1 MSKMF
6 DHVVAEVLG
15 LQVRLMACQARLAEN
30 TDSEAL
36 HDLRTTVRRLRSL
49 LRPLRGLPG
58 VDHLENAAKAIGDM
72 TTPLRDREVLA
83 EQLFQLDMGAAAQRR
98 LAGEGEVFA
107 SVAASPQMYKLL
119 AVLDAFPGF
128 LRAIERQRL
137 VPDLGK
143 RIEKRLDK
151 QWKKIVEA
159 VHEPDHDRHRL
170 RLLIKRARY
179 GAEAYPKLSRIGKAM
194 RSELKNAQDDL
205 GHWHDLLQWLTQAEK
220 QADLAPLVAQ
230 WQEQRLE
237 AERKADKTVAR
248 LLKHIDER

>member
-6 DHVVAEVLG
+6 DHVVAEILG
-15 LQVRLMACQARLAEN
+15 LQVRLMACQARLAAN

-58 VDHLENAAKAIGDM
+58 VDQLESAGKAIGDL

-83 EQLFQLDMGAAAQRR
+83 EQLVERDMPAAAQRR
-98 LAGEGEVFA
+98 LAGEGVIFA
-107 SVAASPQMYKLL
+107 SVASSTQLQKLL
-119 AVLDAFPGF
+119 AIIDAFPGF
-128 LRAIERQRL
+128 LRAIDHQRL

-143 RIEKRLDK
+143 RISKRLDK
-151 QWKKIVEA
+151 QWKTIVKA
-159 VHEPDHDRHRL
+159 MHDPAHDRHRL

-179 GAEAYPKLSRIGKAM
+179 GTEAYPKLSRIGKSM
-194 RSELKNAQDDL
+194 RAELKNAQDDL

-230 WQEQRLE
+230 WQAQLVD
-237 AERKADKTVAR
+237 AERKADKTLAR

>member
-15 LQVRLMACQARLAEN
+15 LQVRLMACQARLAQN

-58 VDHLENAAKAIGDM
+58 VDQLESAAKAIGDL

-83 EQLFQLDMGAAAQRR
+83 EQLFDRKLDEAAQRR
-98 LAGEGEVFA
+98 LAGEGVIFA
-107 SVAASPQMYKLL
+107 SVASSTQMHKLL
-119 AVLDAFPGF
+119 AVIDAFPGF
-128 LRAIERQRL
+128 LRAIQQQEL

-143 RIEKRLDK
+143 RIEKRLNK

-159 VHEPDHDRHRL
+159 VHDPAHDRHRL

-179 GAEAYPKLSRIGKAM
+179 GAEAYPQLSGIKASM
-194 RSELKNAQDDL
+194 RAELKRAQDDL

-220 QADLAPLVAQ
+220 QADLAPLVAD
-230 WQEQRLE
+230 WQQQLVE
-237 AERKADKTVAR
+237 AEQQSDKTLAK
-248 LLKHIDER
+248 LLKHIDKR

>member
-15 LQVRLMACQARLAEN
+15 LQVRLMACQARLAQN

-58 VDHLENAAKAIGDM
+58 VDQLEGAAKAIGDM

-83 EQLFQLDMGAAAQRR
+83 EQLFERHQDEAGQRR
-98 LAGEGEVFA
+98 LAGEGVVFA
-107 SVAASPQMYKLL
+107 SVAASTQLQKLL
-119 AVLDAFPGF
+119 AVIDAFPHF
-128 LRAIERQRL
+128 LRSIQQQEL

-143 RIEKRLDK
+143 RIDKRLNK
-151 QWKKIVEA
+151 QWKQIVEA
-159 VHEPDHDRHRL
+159 VHDPAHDRHRL

-179 GAEAYPKLSRIGKAM
+179 GAEAYPQLSRIGKSM
-194 RSELKNAQDDL
+194 RAELKRAQDDL

-220 QADLAPLVAQ
+220 QADLAPLVAE
-230 WQEQRLE
+230 WQQQLVK
-237 AERKADKTVAR
+237 AERQSDKTLAR
-248 LLKHIDER
+248 LLKHIDAR

>member
-6 DHVVAEVLG
+6 DHVVAEVLS

-58 VDHLENAAKAIGDM
+58 VDQLESAAKAIGDL

-83 EQLFQLDMGAAAQRR
+83 EQLFERQLSEAAHRR
-98 LAGEGEVFA
+98 LAGEGVVFA
-107 SVAASPQMYKLL
+107 SVAASTQMHKLL
-119 AVLDAFPGF
+119 AVIDAFPNF
-128 LRAIERQRL
+128 LRAIQHQQL

-143 RIEKRLDK
+143 RIEKRLNK

-159 VHEPDHDRHRL
+159 VHDPAHDRHRL

-179 GAEAYPKLSRIGKAM
+179 GAEAYPQLSRIRASM
-194 RSELKNAQDDL
+194 RDELKRAQDDL
-205 GHWHDLLQWLTQAEK
+205 GHWHDLLQWLAQAEK
-220 QADLAPLVAQ
+220 QADLAPLVAD
-230 WQEQRLE
+230 WQQQLEQ
-237 AERKADKTVAR
+237 AERRSDKTLAR

>member
-6 DHVVAEVLG
+6 DHVVAEILG

-58 VDHLENAAKAIGDM
+58 VDHLESAAKAIGDL

-83 EQLFQLDMGAAAQRR
+83 EQLFELDMEAAAQRR
-98 LAGEGEVFA
+98 LAGEGVVFA
-107 SVAASPQMYKLL
+107 SVAASTQLHKLL
-119 AVLDAFPGF
+119 SIIDVFPRF
-128 LRAIERQRL
+128 LRAIEQQGL

-143 RIEKRLDK
+143 RIGKRLDK
-151 QWKKIVEA
+151 QWKNIVQA
-159 VHEPDHDRHRL
+159 MHDPALDRHRL
-170 RLLIKRARY
+170 RLLIKRSRY
-179 GAEAYPKLSRIGKAM
+179 GAEAYPKLSRIGKSM
-194 RSELKNAQDDL
+194 RAELKNAQDDL
-205 GHWHDLLQWLTQAEK
+205 GHWHDLLQWLAQAEK
-220 QADLAPLVAQ
+220 QPDLAPLVAQ
-230 WQEQRLE
+230 WQAQLAQ
-237 AERKADKTVAR
+237 AERKADKTLAR

>member
-6 DHVVAEVLG
+6 DHVVAEILG
-15 LQVRLMACQARLAEN
+15 LQVRLMACQARLAQN

-58 VDHLENAAKAIGDM
+58 VDQLEGAAKAIGDL

-83 EQLFQLDMGAAAQRR
+83 EQLIELNMGDAAQRR
-98 LAGEGEVFA
+98 LAGEGVIFA
-107 SVAASPQMYKLL
+107 SVAASTQMHKLL
-119 AVLDAFPGF
+119 SIIDAFPGF
-128 LRAIERQRL
+128 LRAIEQQGL

-143 RIEKRLDK
+143 RIEKRLNK

-159 VHEPDHDRHRL
+159 MHDPAHDRHRL
-170 RLLIKRARY
+170 RLLIKRSRY
-179 GAEAYPKLSRIGKAM
+179 GAEAYPKLSRIGKSM
-194 RSELKNAQDDL
+194 RGELKNAQDDL

-220 QADLAPLVAQ
+220 QADLAPLVSQWRAQ
-230 WQEQRLE
+230 LVQ
-237 AERKADKTVAR
+237 AERKADKTLAR

>member
-15 LQVRLMACQARLAEN
+15 LQVRLMACQARLAQN

-58 VDHLENAAKAIGDM
+58 VDQLESAAKAIGDL

-83 EQLFQLDMGAAAQRR
+83 EQLFERQLEEAAQRR
-98 LAGEGEVFA
+98 LAGEGVIFA
-107 SVAASPQMYKLL
+107 SVASSTQMHKLL
-119 AVLDAFPGF
+119 AVIDGFPGF
-128 LRAIERQRL
+128 LRAIQQQEL

-143 RIEKRLDK
+143 HIEKRLNK

-159 VHEPDHDRHRL
+159 VHDPAHDRHRL

-179 GAEAYPKLSRIGKAM
+179 GAEAYPQLSGIKASM
-194 RSELKNAQDDL
+194 RDELKRAQDDL

-220 QADLAPLVAQ
+220 QADLAPLVAD
-230 WQEQRLE
+230 WQQQLVE
-237 AERKADKTVAR
+237 AERKSDKTLAK
-248 LLKHIDER
+248 LLKHIDKR